1 LKTDLQFVNCNI
13 CGNNNTETVAIQN
26 GFNVVRCRSC
36 SLVYV
41 NPRPSSEALIEMYN
55 TYHSRDSKAPES
67 WSYLMKKNF
76 MHASEILQKAFPLP
90 PHPPLGKSIRLAT
103 EGGREG
109 GERRLLDIGCGYGYF
124 LEIMRENGWDV
135 SGVDPS
141 ANTLKIAGKKGLNV
155 MQGTIERINYPEN
168 SFDAVTMFYVLE
180 HLPDPYDALKKI
192 LMMLKPRGML
202 ILRIPHTTPIV
213 KFLSL
218 LGIKNNLYDAPFH
231 LYDFSPETMTSLLKK
246 AGFSSIKIMPGRPTL
261 PPKFSERI
269 ASLLST
275 NLTRILFAL
284 SLGNFLLPGVSK
296 TVIANKL

>member
-1 LKTDLQFVNCNI
+1 MKTDLQFVNCNL

-36 SLVYV
+36 GLVYV

-55 TYHSRDSKAPES
+55 TYHSRDSKDPES
-67 WSYLMKKNF
+67 WSCLMKKNF

-90 PHPPLGKSIRLAT
+90 PPAAGGL
-103 EGGREG
+103 EGRKK
-109 GERRLLDIGCGYGYF
+109 RLLDVGCGYGYF
-124 LEIMRENGWDV
+124 LDMIQKKGWDV
-135 SGVDPS
+135 TGIDPS
-141 ANTLKIAGKKGLNV
+141 ANAVSIAQKKGLNITRK
-155 MQGTIERINYPEN
+155 TIEEMDYPEN

-192 LMMLKPRGML
+192 LVMLKPGGML

-213 KFLSL
+213 QLLSL

-231 LYDFSPETMTSLLKK
+231 LYDFSPKTMTSLLEK

-261 PPKFSERI
+261 PKKYFEMI
-269 ASLLST
+269 TAILST
-275 NLTRILFAL
+275 GIANILHILTM
-284 SLGNFLLPGVSK
+284 GKFLLPGVSK
-296 TVIANKL
+296 TVIAIKP